1 MGECKLPLK
10 KLYKESESYG
20 CYVVEK
26 DYTLESGKQPN
37 VRSVKKVQG
46 SLKFRFI
53 AY

>member
-1 MGECKLPLK
+1 MGECKLSLK
-10 KLYKESESYG
+10 KFYKESESYG

-26 DYTLESGKQPN
+26 DFPLESGKQPN
-37 VRSVKKVQG
+37 LKSVKKVQG